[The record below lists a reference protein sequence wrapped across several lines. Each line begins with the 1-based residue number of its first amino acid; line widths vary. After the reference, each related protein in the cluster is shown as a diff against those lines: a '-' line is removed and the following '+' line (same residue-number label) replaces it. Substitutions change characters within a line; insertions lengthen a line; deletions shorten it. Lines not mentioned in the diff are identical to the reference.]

1 MILLLKMASRGE
13 EESTL
18 ASLSKACIHGSHILH
33 HHGVV
38 DAYGHLSFRHPSRP
52 DIFLM
57 SHNIAPASISS
68 AKDLIAYRV
77 KDAEPDQKTEAKGF
91 AERMIHSEIYRRHPH
106 IQAVVHSHAE
116 SVVPYTISSV
126 SLKPCY
132 HMAAFIAAA
141 GAPVYDIA
149 DHFRPDDLP
158 DMLVSKKHLGAGLA
172 ELFDGENVLALMRG
186 HGFTVVAESIELAVL
201 RAVYTQKNASIQTT
215 ALQLARDSL
224 QTPPTPG
231 IKYLDPRE
239 CEAANGRILWSHKRP
254 WDLWVREVES
264 QSLYTNLA

>member
-1 MILLLKMASRGE
+1 MASHGADE
-13 EESTL
+13 ATL
-18 ASLSKACIHGSHILH
+18 ASLSRTFIHGSHILH

-57 SHNIAPASISS
+57 SHNVAPASISS
-68 AKDLIAYRV
+68 PEDLIAYRV
-77 KDAEPDQKTEAKGF
+77 KDAEPDQWTEGKGY

-106 IQAVVHSHAE
+106 IQAVVHSHTD

-126 SLKPCY
+126 LLKPCY
-132 HMAAFIAAA
+132 HMAAFIDPT

-149 DHFRPDDLP
+149 DHFRNDDLP
-158 DMLVSKKHLGAGLA
+158 DMLVSKEHLGAALA
-172 ELFDGENVLALMRG
+172 ELFDGTNVLALMRG
-186 HGFTVVAESIELAVL
+186 HGFTVVAESMELAVL

-215 ALQLARDSL
+215 ALQLARDIL
-224 QTPPTPG
+224 QTSTTSG
-231 IKYLDPRE
+231 IKYLSPRE

-254 WDLWVREVES
+254 WELWVREVEA
-264 QSLYTNLA
+264 QPLYTNLA